1 MSILRGREI
10 PLGIG
15 LITAI
20 IMIADFYIKIPIVR
34 SAAEGVG
41 NWVVIG
47 AACAMGLGLANIFR
61 IHIRHIRQQTAGQWY
76 YSVWLIVITSIMVIT
91 GGVWGTSQ
99 PIYKWLFDYMY
110 SPADGTA
117 FTLATLYM
125 TSAAYRTF
133 RARTYEAGVLL
144 VFGVIAMLKNAPLG
158 ELIWAGFP
166 ALGSWLMTYPSG
178 GVYRAIILGIGLGM
192 IVIGLRTL
200 LGFEA
205 GYIGRAEA

>member
-1 MSILRGREI
+1 MSILKGREI

-15 LITAI
+15 LITALI
-20 IMIADFYIKIPIVR
+20 IILAFYIKIPILATAS
-34 SAAEGVG
+34 SALG
-41 NWVVIG
+41 NWVIVG

-61 IHIRHIRQQTAGQWY
+61 IHIGHIRKKTPGQWY
-76 YSVWLIVITSIMVIT
+76 YSVWLIGITSIMVIF
-91 GGVWGTSQ
+91 GGLWGASQ
-99 PIYKWLFDYMY
+99 PVYKWLFDYMY

-133 RARTYEAGVLL
+133 RARTWEAAVLL

-158 ELIWAGFP
+158 ELIWTGFP

-178 GVYRAIILGIGLGM
+178 GVYRAITMGIGLGT
-192 IVIGLRTL
+192 IIIGLRTL
-200 LGFEA
+200 LGYEA
-205 GYIGRAEA
+205 GYVGRAEA